1 MPVRRSVVLVVNPQ
15 ASGVTAKGRVLIQN
29 AFAAEHDLEVVETH
43 RRSHATRIAQGAAA
57 RRIDVVVSLGGDGTL
72 NEVANGV
79 AGTGTAMAA
88 LPGGSTNVFARS
100 LGYTNDAVAAAEEVL
115 TALRAD
121 SIRRVGL
128 GNVNGRYFCFHVGM
142 GYDAAVVERVES
154 KGSMKRWLGH
164 ALFGWAALDTWLRT
178 YDRTSPA
185 FRVTVAGTPRGP
197 SALDVAS
204 VRRPREA
211 AAVLRGAGRA
221 LRARWRAGEADVPV
235 ASIDGFF
242 AIALNCDPYTYLG
255 PRALSLVPSATLD
268 DPLALVTL
276 RTLDLGT
283 TLRAVGAALRGHGVE
298 GVAGVDVRTGLHG
311 FTVTGHRPFPWQMDG
326 DHLGD
331 TELLEFRW
339 EPDAIDLVVPV
350 PAAPAPAGPEGQ
362 AKGPSSIA
370 PAGPSDT
377 V

>member
-1 MPVRRSVVLVVNPQ
+1 MPPRRSVVLVVNPH

-57 RRIDVVVSLGGDGTL
+57 RKVDLVVSLGGDGTL

-79 AGTGTAMAA
+79 AGTRTAMAV

-100 LGYTNDAVAAAEEVL
+100 LGFTNDAVRAAEEIL
-115 TALRAD
+115 AALRVD

-164 ALFGWAALDTWLRT
+164 ALFGWAALDTWIRR
-178 YDRTSPA
+178 YDRVHPA
-185 FRVTVAGTPRGP
+185 FSVTVAGTPKLP
-197 SALDVAS
+197 SALDVAG

-211 AAVLRGAGRA
+211 AAMLRTAGKA
-221 LRARWRAGEADVPV
+221 LRARLRNADADVPV
-235 ASIDGFF
+235 ATIDGFF
-242 AIALNCDPYTYLG
+242 AIALNTDPYTYLG
-255 PRALSLVPSATLD
+255 PRPLSLVPTATLD

-276 RTLDLGT
+276 TSLDLAP
-283 TLRAVGAALRGHGVE
+283 TLRAVGAALRGKGVE
-298 GVAGVDVRTGLHG
+298 GVPGVDVRTGLYG

-339 EPDAIDLVVPV
+339 EPDVVDLVVPAPPRHPTLLPTPV
-350 PAAPAPAGPEGQ
+350 PTTLP
-362 AKGPSSIA
+362 
-370 PAGPSDT
+370 T
-377 V
+377 H